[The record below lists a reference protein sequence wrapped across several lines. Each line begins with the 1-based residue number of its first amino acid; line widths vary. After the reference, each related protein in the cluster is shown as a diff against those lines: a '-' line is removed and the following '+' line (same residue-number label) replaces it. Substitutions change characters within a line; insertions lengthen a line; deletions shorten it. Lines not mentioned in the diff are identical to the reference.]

1 MCIVDVSSLMGDLV
15 SGQIEYLISG
25 RRVVCTVTRLL
36 DFDKLQQQ
44 HLLQHQLQQQ
54 QHEAERERVM
64 IAAI

>member
-44 HLLQHQLQQQ
+44 HLLQH
-54 QHEAERERVM
+54 
-64 IAAI
+64 